1 MELYRQTIDNKT
13 KNTDFDA
20 ETELSKVV
28 LVNVLFSDKLFGGI
42 RCLRSNNELVL
53 VSAVYNKNGNNFYIT
68 IKQLLQ
74 YLQETYN
81 ECKPCKDLKDI
92 KRCFSACLNDLYEA
106 YGARFLGIDGFCAYL
121 YTKMFKDINDNNQLI
136 NVKIKKNNVNINNR
150 NYVRDLYTLDEDSL
164 SNLFSDYCIEFDKN
178 QYLIDEY
185 PISLEEQQ
193 KAFDD
198 FVNNYIIIPYNNKD
212 FSGSSDIKGFI
223 HRVFEKKCKSKNQ
236 EPYSYK
242 AVQEFDK
249 FFDKEAMVIRYS
261 YVNNKGFLVCNCRF
275 LEGKYL
281 VPHLDVNIIPK
292 IVQSVSTGSKKY
304 CSTCNFLDLTCPF
317 INNYGSCD
325 VMNSSFIVDE
335 GDIYNVKPEAILLF
349 QTGKAN
355 KIECGSI
362 ITRKVNMKKN
372 FEKNEIELKQG
383 NNNIAINKRSKE
395 DKNINNYGSCDVMN
409 SSFIVDEDDIYN
421 VKPEAILLFQKS
433 EKDKIECGSRITR
446 KVHMKTNFEK
456 NEIELKRSNIGELKE
471 NDIAINQQSKEDKKN
486 TSNVSFCDKY
496 FGCGSCF
503 CCNDNNQ
510 KQIINNTV
518 NIDVSNSKEPIRI
531 LRNLDNNI

>member
-81 ECKPCKDLKDI
+81 ECKPCKDLEDI
-92 KRCFSACLNDLYEA
+92 KR
-106 YGARFLGIDGFCAYL
+106 L

-349 QTGKAN
+349 Q
-355 KIECGSI
+355 
-362 ITRKVNMKKN
+362 
-372 FEKNEIELKQG
+372 
-383 NNNIAINKRSKE
+383 
-395 DKNINNYGSCDVMN
+395 
-409 SSFIVDEDDIYN
+409 
-421 VKPEAILLFQKS
+421 KS

-503 CCNDNNQ
+503 CCNDNDQ